1 MPHCVAFECSIQAKN
16 RKKDPKIRF
25 HKFPDDVAIRR
36 AWIHAVGRTLL
47 PKDPRLCS
55 KHFEEHCFE
64 ESYLMEVKLMG
75 SSNSTKSLKTGAIP
89 TLFSHKPP
97 KGGRASSVQ
106 RAEKRERE
114 RATPGKFNML
124 FKYKNKSPLVLPKF
138 FLYNFRITFIY
149 HKCPLCL

>member
-1 MPHCVAFECSIQAKN
+1 M
-16 RKKDPKIRF
+16 
-25 HKFPDDVAIRR
+25 
-36 AWIHAVGRTLL
+36 

-64 ESYLMEVKLMG
+64 ESYLVEVKLMG

-106 RAEKRERE
+106 RVEKGERE
-114 RATPGKFNML
+114 KERLQASYEIQIQIQIASG
-124 FKYKNKSPLVLPKF
+124 
-138 FLYNFRITFIY
+138 
-149 HKCPLCL
+149 